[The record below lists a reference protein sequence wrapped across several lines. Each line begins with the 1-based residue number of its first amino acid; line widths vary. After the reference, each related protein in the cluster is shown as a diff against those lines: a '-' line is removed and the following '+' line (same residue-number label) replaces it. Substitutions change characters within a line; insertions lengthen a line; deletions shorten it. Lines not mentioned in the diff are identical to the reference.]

1 MRSLRLNPASVSPL
15 TFFSSLRVLRFFR
28 LLDSAQ
34 LSALFARL
42 IGKTVDRRRTI
53 PNHVFVPIDVHARDE
68 PFYTLAS
75 TLRLSRMSRFI
86 IISND
91 VDERIL
97 IKV

>member
-15 TFFSSLRVLRFFR
+15 TFFSSPRVLWFFR

-53 PNHVFVPIDVHARDE
+53 PNRVFVPIDVHPRDE
-68 PFYTLAS
+68 PFCTLAS
-75 TLRLSRMSRFI
+75 TLRLSRMSRLTM
-86 IISND
+86 ISNV
-91 VDERIL
+91 VDARIL
-97 IKV
+97 FKV